1 MKITYKTHDNL
12 EIKPGQISILGTN
25 SPTVYTDIIQ
35 GLQDENEKI
44 SIVDENYNALEIAH
58 AIDWIGDVGTQNLV
72 LTKYLRQIEKLFLQS
87 VTDEQQNKIHDEINR
102 IFNIV
107 SEQLFLLDLPIEV
120 NFDFDL
126 KKLFKYCGIRF
137 DPILISKPY
146 GIIETIIKIHETS
159 NLDSCIAL
167 TNVAHYLTSVEFEE
181 LSQLV
186 KETNQKIL
194 LIEFTEIEE
203 QSFYGNAEFYYI
215 DTDFIDWHN

>member
-12 EIKPGQISILGTN
+12 EINSGQISILGTN

-58 AIDWIGDVGTQNLV
+58 VIDWIGDVGTQNLV

-203 QSFYGNAEFYYI
+203 QNFYGNAEFYYI

>member
-1 MKITYKTHDNL
+1 M
-12 EIKPGQISILGTN
+12 
-25 SPTVYTDIIQ
+25 
-35 GLQDENEKI
+35 
-44 SIVDENYNALEIAH
+44 VDENYNALEIAH

-203 QSFYGNAEFYYI
+203 QNFYGNAEFYYI

>member
-12 EIKPGQISILGTN
+12 EINSGQISILGTN
-25 SPTVYTDIIQ
+25 SLTVYTDIIQ

-44 SIVDENYNALEIAH
+44 SIVDENYSALEIAH
-58 AIDWIGDVGTQNLV
+58 VIDWIGDVGTQNLV

-203 QSFYGNAEFYYI
+203 QNFYGNAEFYYI

>member
-12 EIKPGQISILGTN
+12 EINSGQISILGTN

-44 SIVDENYNALEIAH
+44 SIVDENYSALEIAH
-58 AIDWIGDVGTQNLV
+58 VIDWIGDVGTQNLV

-203 QSFYGNAEFYYI
+203 QNFYGNAEFYYI